1 MPVAV
6 TFILLL
12 LWLALA
18 YRVFQRGDYF
28 LAGVFLLVG
37 ISLTVYR
44 IQRTKKRSEG
54 ANSPGPNDTLK

>member
-18 YRVFQRGDYF
+18 YRVFQRGDYL
-28 LAGVFLLVG
+28 LAGIFLLVG

-44 IQRTKKRSEG
+44 IRRTRKRSEG
-54 ANSPGPNDTLK
+54 TTSPGPNDPLK

>member
-1 MPVAV
+1 MPVAL

-12 LWLALA
+12 IWLALA

-37 ISLTVYR
+37 VSLTVYR
-44 IQRTKKRSEG
+44 LQRMRKRSEHTNG
-54 ANSPGPNDTLK
+54 PGPNDPLK